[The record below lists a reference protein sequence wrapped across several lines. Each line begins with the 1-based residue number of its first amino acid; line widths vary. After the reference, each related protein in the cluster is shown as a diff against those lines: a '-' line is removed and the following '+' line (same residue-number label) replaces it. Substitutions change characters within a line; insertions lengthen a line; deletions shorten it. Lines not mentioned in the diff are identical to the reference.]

1 MSTTT
6 GLTGETTTTSVW
18 PAVTIPTWLR
28 LTTFPVVG
36 LGCATLCMNTLDAPL
51 TAAARH
57 ADLPGELER
66 LIYLSEVFAHGT
78 GVIMILLVIATLQLD
93 RWRKL
98 IPVAAAA
105 FVPGVAADVVKL
117 LVQRARPQT
126 LDTLPT
132 NAWDSFAGLLGQNW
146 NELAL
151 HNHHWQSFPSA
162 HTATAF
168 GFAFGLAWFYGRGLP
183 IFMVLAT
190 LAAVQRLIC
199 GAHWPSDLIF
209 GATLACTLS
218 PPVLR
223 WFERRGR

>member
-6 GLTGETTTTSVW
+6 GLTGEAPSPW
-18 PAVTIPTWLR
+18 AAVTIPTWLR
-28 LTTFPVVG
+28 ITTLPLVG
-36 LGCATLCMNTLDAPL
+36 LACAGLCISMLDVTLAS
-51 TAAARH
+51 AARH

-78 GVIMILLVIATLQLD
+78 GVIMILLVIGAIQPD
-93 RWRKL
+93 RWRQL
-98 IPVAAAA
+98 IPVAASA

-126 LDTLPT
+126 LDNLPT
-132 NAWDSFAGLLGQNW
+132 DAWESFGGLLGQNW
-146 NELAL
+146 NELVL

-190 LAAVQRLIC
+190 LAALQRLLC

-218 PPVLR
+218 PPVLG